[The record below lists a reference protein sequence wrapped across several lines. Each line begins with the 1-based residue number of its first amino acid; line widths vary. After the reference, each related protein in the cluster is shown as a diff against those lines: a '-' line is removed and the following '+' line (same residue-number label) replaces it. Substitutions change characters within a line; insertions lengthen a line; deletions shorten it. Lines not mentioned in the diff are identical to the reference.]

1 MIVVSTIV
9 PINSIVVDL
18 VPLLIVEK
26 MMNCMDVFI

>member
-18 VPLLIVEK
+18 VALLIVEK